1 MKTNID
7 KEFYL
12 TRGEYAKKINKSK
25 GSVIQLMRRGKLNN
39 EYVVK
44 NDWYYF
50 RNPSRERAFKETVHG
65 AIYTPKKKYNRGNHD
80 NANYP
85 NQSFQQHNEM
95 KRLAAAQYKVSKDIQ
110 DKLPRAI
117 ERIKEEERKAQQS
130 DIRTSA
136 PIKNYGGFISNQQ
149 LNRDKFNPTNKGK
162 LTNKKGPYEI

>member
-39 EYVVK
+39 EYIIK

-50 RNPSRERAFKETVHG
+50 RDPSRERAFKETVHG
-65 AIYTPKKKYNRGNHD
+65 TIYTPKKIYNRGNHL
-80 NANYP
+80 NAHYP
-85 NQSFQQHNEM
+85 NHAFQQHNELKM
-95 KRLAAAQYKVSKDIQ
+95 LAALQRKVDTKKAAKI
-110 DKLPRAI
+110 LEAI
-117 ERIKEEERKAQQS
+117 ERIEEEERREKQRN
-130 DIRTSA
+130 ITNSA

-149 LNRDKFNPTNKGK
+149 LNRQKFTATNKGK
-162 LTNKKGPYEI
+162 NIIKKGPYEI